1 MGSHATLPHAARGG
15 PLPPSW
21 VLGSSP
27 RGRADRRVLAFSPPS
42 TSSLSAEAPEVV
54 QSVLQ
59 EAGSLG
65 GRPTPSPGRYQAA
78 QGSRGQGRCNVH
90 TTCCLFASLAH
101 FLTVLGKVGEIW
113 WPLHT
118 CAHSRTHTH
127 ILSWH
132 RARDSRFLASAE
144 DETRRSSARRGGGT

>member
-27 RGRADRRVLAFSPPS
+27 RGRADRCVLAFSPPS

-65 GRPTPSPGRYQAA
+65 AVPRRPHAG
-78 QGSRGQGRCNVH
+78 
-90 TTCCLFASLAH
+90 
-101 FLTVLGKVGEIW
+101 
-113 WPLHT
+113 
-118 CAHSRTHTH
+118 
-127 ILSWH
+127 
-132 RARDSRFLASAE
+132 
-144 DETRRSSARRGGGT
+144 TRRPRALAGRGGAMFTPRAVFLPHWPIS